1 MAEHYVEVERITTGY
16 VPGVSILDDV
26 TFSIGSGE
34 FTCILGPSGCGK
46 STLLTTLSGLKPPQ
60 SGRILVDGVDIY
72 DQARQ
77 APPPRLGYVFQ
88 DHRLLPWRTVAQNI
102 SLALDS
108 AGVPSDQH
116 EEITRKYLRSL
127 QIEAFYDSWPLRLSG
142 GQRQRVAIARAM
154 AIDPLYLLMDE
165 PFSTLDE
172 LTARELREELLE
184 IWAESGKT
192 VVFVTHSVHEAL
204 YLADRV
210 FVLTTNPGRLYRTVE
225 VTVPRKRSHEDVEL
239 ARLEADLIEDLL
251 VEWGSQ
257 ESQTPVEESA

>member
-1 MAEHYVEVERITTGY
+1 MQENYVEVEAVTTGY
-16 VPGVSILDDV
+16 APGKPILDDV
-26 TFSIGSGE
+26 SFSIASGE
-34 FTCILGPSGCGK
+34 FICILGPSGCGK
-46 STLLTTLSGLKPPQ
+46 STLLTTLSGLKAPQ
-60 SGRILVDGVDIY
+60 SGRILVDGSDIY

-108 AGVPSDQH
+108 AGVPSGEH
-116 EEITRKYLRSL
+116 EEITRKYLKTL
-127 QIEAFYDSWPLRLSG
+127 QIEEFYNTWPLRLSG
-142 GQRQRVAIARAM
+142 GQRQRVSIARAM
-154 AIDPLYLLMDE
+154 AIDPEYLLMDE

-184 IWAESGKT
+184 IWSASGKT

-225 VTVPRKRSHEDVEL
+225 VNIPRKRSHEDVDL
-239 ARLEADLIEDLL
+239 ARLEASLIEDLL

-257 ESQTPVEESA
+257 DEQPVGSA